1 MRAHAECLLK
11 KSFQEKKKKKS
22 YMNGSVCAA
31 VPEDFGFEFGCTCP
45 IHIDKHL
52 EPLNVLHFRAVL
64 DQSQM
69 RVSLSSFFLGLKT
82 RLKDVDSFGSAL
94 I

>member
-11 KSFQEKKKKKS
+11 RASRKKKKS

-31 VPEDFGFEFGCTCP
+31 VPEDFRFESGCTCP

-52 EPLNVLHFRAVL
+52 EPLNVLPFRAVL

-69 RVSLSSFFLGLKT
+69 RVLLSSFFLGLKH
-82 RLKDVDSFGSAL
+82 V
-94 I
+94 

>member
-11 KSFQEKKKKKS
+11 KSFQEKKKKS
-22 YMNGSVCAA
+22 YMNGSVCVA